1 MNDAADL
8 TGIRYSYDGGVSW
21 ALDGVDLTVQAGE
34 YLCLT
39 GTNGSGKSTLA
50 RLIAGL
56 AAPDAG
62 DITLLGHHVFSLGT
76 SDGSVASTDSADKNG
91 SATDEDD
98 SPDDATAG
106 STAESGFGANPAEYR
121 AARRGIGAVFQNPE
135 DQLVTTISED
145 DVAFGPENLGL
156 DRSSIGSRIDESLN
170 AVDMAAHRFDDP
182 TRMSGGQQQ
191 RVAIAGMLAMHPS
204 MLVLDEPT
212 AMLDPAA
219 RAEVMR
225 ILDDLHAQGTTIV
238 HVTHHDDEVSR
249 ATRVVR
255 LEHGRIVA
263 DAASSPSAPVVSA
276 GQVPSAISTKQSGHI
291 ISTEHRSPVI
301 STERSERRNLPQAT
315 TPEDFSTSLRSAR
328 NDDDMASGN
337 NTTADDAIVV
347 SHVTYQYPGADI
359 LALDDLSLTV
369 KAGEV
374 VAIMGENG
382 AGKSTLA
389 RLICAL
395 EKPQHGSISVAGIP
409 VATDPS
415 VPADSRTITAENPDG
430 SQSHH
435 IHTRRSPRT
444 LGRKQRETLR
454 RTVGFVMQHPERQLF
469 ADTVAEDVA
478 YGPRNQRL
486 SESEV
491 SARVD
496 EAMRLLHIEDLAD
509 RSPFSLSG
517 GQQRLAAIAGVIACR
532 PKVLVMDEPTAS
544 LDAAAT
550 ARIHELIRTLRAQG
564 VTVLIITHS
573 FDEAQA
579 VAYRIVMLP
588 ANASD
593 RGSSVPS
600 VARAASTSNKFAAQE
615 NRGHREHGSSSVA
628 PEQYPSA
635 GPVTQSPSIVPVE
648 RSSSVISTERRE
660 RSNLS
665 SPDIP
670 TDSVQRDITST
681 SAHPARAASSFI
693 AKLDPR
699 VKMVAFLAMMFT
711 AFAINTPAQ
720 LALGAALVAGI
731 VTASRINPLRL
742 LASVHMFLTMFV
754 VMGALNIFFVR
765 TGTTLAQLGPI
776 PITDDG
782 VTIAILYALRFALV
796 IILGAVM
803 LETTTPTE
811 LTDGF
816 GSLLSPLSKLGVHT
830 QEIALVMSLALRFL
844 PTLGAEAKAIA
855 DAQAARSG
863 SIETGSPTARLKAMT
878 ALCVPMFA
886 GAIRHADNLSLALDA
901 RCYEEG
907 VRRTHW
913 HELRIRPADLAFAT
927 ITVIYIA
934 VLVALPLI

>member
-1 MNDAADL
+1 MIEPAATL
-8 TGIRYSYDGGVSW
+8 TGIRFSYDGGASW
-21 ALDGVDLTVQAGE
+21 ALDGVDLVIAPGE
-34 YLCLT
+34 YVCLT
-39 GTNGSGKSTLA
+39 GANGSGKSTLA

-76 SDGSVASTDSADKNG
+76 AD
-91 SATDEDD
+91 
-98 SPDDATAG
+98 
-106 STAESGFGANPAEYR
+106 GFGANPAEYR
-121 AARRGIGAVFQNPE
+121 TARRGIGAVFQNPE
-135 DQLVTTISED
+135 DQLVTTVSED

-156 DRSSIGSRIDESLN
+156 DRSTIGSRIDESLD

-225 ILDDLHAQGTTIV
+225 ILDELHAQGTTIV
-238 HVTHHDDEVSR
+238 HVTHHDDEMTR

-255 LEHGRIVA
+255 LEQGRIVA
-263 DAASSPSAPVVSA
+263 DEPSPVSPVVSIA
-276 GQVPSAISTKQSGHI
+276 QPDPVMSAERPNPVIPS
-291 ISTEHRSPVI
+291 EHRPPVI

-328 NDDDMASGN
+328 NDNVIMPGN
-337 NTTADDAIVV
+337 DTTADNTIVV
-347 SHVTYQYPGADI
+347 SHVTYRYAGADSP
-359 LALDDLSLTV
+359 ALDDLSLTV

-395 EKPQHGSISVAGIP
+395 EKPQSGSIAVAGIP
-409 VATDPS
+409 VAEDRGKRP
-415 VPADSRTITAENPDG
+415 
-430 SQSHH
+430 
-435 IHTRRSPRT
+435 PRT

-454 RTVGFVMQHPERQLF
+454 REVGFVMQHPERQLF

-486 SESEV
+486 GEFEV
-491 SARVD
+491 AACVD
-496 EAMRLLHIEDLAD
+496 EAMRMLHIEHLAD

-532 PKVLVMDEPTAS
+532 PRVLVMDEPTAS
-544 LDAAAT
+544 LDADAN
-550 ARIHELIRTLRAQG
+550 ARIHELIRTLKSQG

-573 FDEAQA
+573 LDEAHA
-579 VAYRIVMLP
+579 VADRIITLS
-588 ANASD
+588 AHES
-593 RGSSVPS
+593 GHSSTAPS
-600 VARAASTSNKFAAQE
+600 LDPSK
-615 NRGHREHGSSSVA
+615 
-628 PEQYPSA
+628 QY
-635 GPVTQSPSIVPVE
+635 
-648 RSSSVISTERRE
+648 SSVISTERSE
-660 RSNLS
+660 RRNLS
-665 SPDIP
+665 LPAAP
-670 TDSVQRDITST
+670 TDSAQRDITST
-681 SAHPARAASSFI
+681 SAHPVHTASFI

-720 LALGAALVAGI
+720 LALGAVLVTGI
-731 VTASRINPLRL
+731 VAASRINPLRL
-742 LASVHMFLTMFV
+742 LASVHMFLAMFV

-765 TGTTLAQLGPI
+765 TGITLAQFGPI

-816 GSLLSPLSKLGVHT
+816 GSLLSPLSRIGLHT

-844 PTLGAEAKAIA
+844 PTLGSEAKAIA
-855 DAQAARSG
+855 DAQAARGG

-907 VRRTHW
+907 IRRTHW
-913 HELRIRPADLAFAT
+913 HELRVRTADLAFAA
-927 ITVIYIA
+927 ITVIYIVA
-934 VLVALPLI
+934 LVAIPGLLY